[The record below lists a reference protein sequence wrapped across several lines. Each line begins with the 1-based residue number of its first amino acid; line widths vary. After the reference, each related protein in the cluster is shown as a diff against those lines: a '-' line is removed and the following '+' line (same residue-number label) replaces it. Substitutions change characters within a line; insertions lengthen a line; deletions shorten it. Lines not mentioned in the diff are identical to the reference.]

1 MISFKHHALYW
12 VLSLLTVPL
21 TSLRKLLFGNGLFM
35 GSIDEVEF
43 ATTCLSM
50 YFVARPVLGGLQ
62 EFDREVEVGVTKC
75 SGLIEAADL
84 EKPVEEN
91 SITKEPESRNGDAK
105 GTKPKKGRKKPAK
118 GVKGVNGKP
127 RAVHFQKESAQNGDA
142 KLSNGNRALQ
152 NIAAAQRPRKKS
164 TGRYTATQQP
174 FFNLAWKY
182 LDVLY
187 FMSLGILFTH
197 PEPLI
202 GFGECVGNDH
212 LQSVGRVLVSFLVMG
227 NLEPIRQNYW
237 PWWPGIWFADSL
249 SGLDIFIRVWLLVP
263 LIDVAETYTR
273 VAHKIFVMVVTW
285 LLFTVI
291 RTAPWQALFLK
302 QHKGDTFI
310 DTAKPIE
317 SMQTGHGPTC
327 EDAKSLLRNG
337 DMAGTASGN
346 IESDQNYE

>member
-1 MISFKHHALYW
+1 MISFKHHVLYW

-21 TSLRKLLFGNGLFM
+21 TSLRRLLFANGLFM

-75 SGLIEAADL
+75 NGLIEAADL

-118 GVKGVNGKP
+118 GAKGVNGKP
-127 RAVHFQKESAQNGDA
+127 RAVHFEKESAQNGQNGDA

-152 NIAAAQRPRKKS
+152 NIAAAQRLRKKS
-164 TGRYTATQQP
+164 TDRYTASQQS

-187 FMSLGILFTH
+187 FMSLGILLTH

-212 LQSVGRVLVSFLVMG
+212 LQSVGRILVSFLVMG
-227 NLEPIRQNYW
+227 NLEPIRQNVSSCDAFQ
-237 PWWPGIWFADSL
+237 PRLFANELFLALGRRSVWPGD
-249 SGLDIFIRVWLLVP
+249 VHLL
-263 LIDVAETYTR
+263 LCI
-273 VAHKIFVMVVTW
+273 
-285 LLFTVI
+285 
-291 RTAPWQALFLK
+291 
-302 QHKGDTFI
+302 
-310 DTAKPIE
+310 
-317 SMQTGHGPTC
+317 MQ
-327 EDAKSLLRNG
+327 
-337 DMAGTASGN
+337 
-346 IESDQNYE
+346 

>member
-1 MISFKHHALYW
+1 AMISFKHHVLYW

-21 TSLRKLLFGNGLFM
+21 TSLRRLLFANGLFM

-75 SGLIEAADL
+75 NGLIEAADL

-118 GVKGVNGKP
+118 GAKGVNGKP
-127 RAVHFQKESAQNGDA
+127 RAVHFEKESAQNGQNGDA

-152 NIAAAQRPRKKS
+152 NIAAAQRLRKKS
-164 TGRYTATQQP
+164 TDRYTASQQS

-187 FMSLGILFTH
+187 FMSLGILLTH

-212 LQSVGRVLVSFLVMG
+212 LQSVGRILVSFLVMG
-227 NLEPIRQNYW
+227 NLEPIRQNRWDVEVSGLGMFTYCCVLCSEGPGPWTSTLMGFCGLLVMGILVECSLYTKLQYW
-237 PWWPGIWFADSL
+237 PCWPGIWFADSL

-263 LIDVAETYTR
+263 LIDVAETVLYAIASR
-273 VAHKIFVMVVTW
+273 VRPEWYKKRLELMERP
-285 LLFTVI
+285 L
-291 RTAPWQALFLK
+291 
-302 QHKGDTFI
+302 
-310 DTAKPIE
+310 
-317 SMQTGHGPTC
+317 
-327 EDAKSLLRNG
+327 
-337 DMAGTASGN
+337 
-346 IESDQNYE
+346 

>member
-43 ATTCLSM
+43 ATACLSM

-142 KLSNGNRALQ
+142 KLSNGNGALQ

-227 NLEPIRQNYW
+227 NLEPIRQNVSSFDAVQ
-237 PWWPGIWFADSL
+237 PRLFANEPFLALGRRSVWPGDVLILLCIMQRRTWS
-249 SGLDIFIRVWLLVP
+249 LDIDIDGSLWLVSHGNPCGVFPLYKAAVLALVAWY
-263 LIDVAETYTR
+263 LVR
-273 VAHKIFVMVVTW
+273 
-285 LLFTVI
+285 
-291 RTAPWQALFLK
+291 
-302 QHKGDTFI
+302 
-310 DTAKPIE
+310 
-317 SMQTGHGPTC
+317 
-327 EDAKSLLRNG
+327 
-337 DMAGTASGN
+337 
-346 IESDQNYE
+346 

>member
-105 GTKPKKGRKKPAK
+105 GTKSKKGRKKPAK

-164 TGRYTATQQP
+164 TGRYTDTQS

-202 GFGECVGNDH
+202 GFGECVGNNR

-227 NLEPIRQNYW
+227 NLEPIRQNVSRFDAVQ
-237 PWWPGIWFADSL
+237 PRLFANEPFLALGRRSVWPGDVLLLLCIMQRRTWSLDVDIDGSLWLDSHGNPCGVFPL
-249 SGLDIFIRVWLLVP
+249 YKAAVLALVAWY
-263 LIDVAETYTR
+263 LVR
-273 VAHKIFVMVVTW
+273 
-285 LLFTVI
+285 
-291 RTAPWQALFLK
+291 
-302 QHKGDTFI
+302 
-310 DTAKPIE
+310 
-317 SMQTGHGPTC
+317 
-327 EDAKSLLRNG
+327 
-337 DMAGTASGN
+337 
-346 IESDQNYE
+346 